1 MDDKNFLKLFFAET
15 PMNNPENE
23 QEGTLPISTGMKN
36 LLDGLNPAQQE
47 AVLALDGPVLIV
59 AGAGAGKTKTLTHR
73 IGNLIEHGIHP
84 ETILA
89 ITFTNKAAK
98 EMRERVFRL
107 LGKEQVVQRWGR
119 ARGVPYIGTFHG
131 LGMYMLREKGELLG
145 ITRNATILDQD
156 DSLKLIKQ
164 AMTKAGVDPKQFE
177 PRKIQS
183 LISRHKG
190 NMGTSENIEHISQNR
205 YLAQVLGRVFG
216 IYENSLRE
224 ASVLDF
230 DDLLE
235 KTVRLLE
242 KHQEVRDYFT
252 TQWQYI
258 HVDEYQDTNEVQYR
272 LASLLSG
279 AKKNICVVGDSD
291 QNIYSWRGAS
301 ISNILNF
308 ETDFPGAKVILLEEN
323 YRSTQTI
330 LSAANN
336 VIAKNTM
343 RKEKKLFTKNNE
355 GERLSLMASYDEGDE
370 ARYVASKIASLIDAG
385 SRPREIAI
393 LYRTNFQSRVLEE
406 ALLYSGIPYQVLGT
420 RFYERKEVKDVVSY
434 LRAAMNPLARFDL
447 ERVINV
453 PARGVGKV
461 TLEKILRGEKNTL
474 PVNMRTKVDAFYHL
488 LERIEK
494 AADTMRPSQLISY
507 IIKETGIE
515 RMLSDG
521 DDEDTERLANV
532 RELVTVATR
541 YDPFEGKEGVE
552 QFLADVALESDQDN
566 MKTDEDAVR
575 LMTVHAAKGLE
586 FDNVFITGMEQDL
599 FPSRRSQDESKDLSE
614 REEERR
620 LFYVALTRAA
630 KRVFLSYASFRT
642 IFGTRQ
648 VNLPSE
654 FLSDINDSLL
664 SFESRDG
671 NIERKKWGG
680 DKKGSVSLLGWDD
693 ENEDVVYI

>member
-1 MDDKNFLKLFFAET
+1 MR
-15 PMNNPENE
+15 
-23 QEGTLPISTGMKN
+23 N

-47 AVLALDGPVLIV
+47 AVLALEGPVLVV

-73 IGNLIEHGIHP
+73 IGNLIENGVHP
-84 ETILA
+84 EAILA

-145 ITRNATILDQD
+145 IPRNATILDQD

-164 AMTKAGVDPKQFE
+164 AMTKAGIDPKQFE

-190 NMGTSENIEHISQNR
+190 NMGTVENIEKISQNR
-205 YLAQVLGRVFG
+205 HLVQALSRVFV
-216 IYENSLRE
+216 IYEAALRE
-224 ASVLDF
+224 AQVLDF

-242 KHQEVRDYFT
+242 THKEAREYFT
-252 TQWQYI
+252 TQWEYI

-272 LASLLSG
+272 LASLLAG

-308 ETDFPGAKVILLEEN
+308 ETDFPGAKVILLEQN

-330 LSAANN
+330 LSAANS
-336 VIAKNTM
+336 VISKNTM
-343 RKEKKLFTKNNE
+343 RKEKNLFTENNQ
-355 GERLSLMASYDEGDE
+355 GEQLSLMASYDEGDE
-370 ARYVASKIASLIDAG
+370 ARYVATKIASLIEG
-385 SRPREIAI
+385 TVRPREIAI

-420 RFYERKEVKDVVSY
+420 RFYERKEVKDVIAY

-461 TLEKILRGEKNTL
+461 TLEKILRGEKEAL
-474 PVNMRTKVDAFYHL
+474 PLNMRTKVDAFYRL
-488 LERIEK
+488 LDRIRK
-494 AADTMRPSQLISY
+494 ASEEMRPSQLMSF
-507 IIKETGIE
+507 IIKQTGIE
-515 RMLSDG
+515 ALLSDG

-586 FDNVFITGMEQDL
+586 FENVFITGMEQDL
-599 FPSRRSQDESKDLSE
+599 FPSRRSQDESRDLSE

-664 SFESRDG
+664 HFESRDG
-671 NIERKKWGG
+671 SVRQGHSGN
-680 DKKGSVSLLGWDD
+680 KKGTVSLLGWDD
-693 ENEDVVYI
+693 EHDDVVYI